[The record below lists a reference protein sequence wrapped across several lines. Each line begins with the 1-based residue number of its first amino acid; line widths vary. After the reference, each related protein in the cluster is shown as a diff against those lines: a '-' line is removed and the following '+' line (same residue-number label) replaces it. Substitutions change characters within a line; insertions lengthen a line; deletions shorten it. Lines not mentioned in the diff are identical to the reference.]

1 MFCSW
6 DFSSCI
12 ETTIP
17 VGLWVI
23 RTAES
28 VVLTDWPPGPGGAVD
43 VDLQVVLV
51 DLDLDLLG
59 LGQHRDRRG
68 RGVDPP
74 LRLGLGHPLD
84 AVGAA
89 LELEDRV
96 GALALDREGD
106 LLEAADL
113 GGRLREH
120 LGREAALL
128 GVAGEH
134 LVEVAGE
141 QRRLVAPGPGADLDD
156 HVLGV
161 VGVALDHRQPDLLF
175 ELLEPRRRLLD
186 DLPQLRVVPVLGEQL
201 ARPFEV
207 VLQRPR
213 TRAASALRGLQLAV
227 LAPDLGVALAV
238 ADHLRVGHLPLEL
251 GEARLDLLDQRLDHG
266 HKT

>member
-1 MFCSW
+1 M
-6 DFSSCI
+6 
-12 ETTIP
+12 
-17 VGLWVI
+17 I

-68 RGVDPP
+68 RGVDPA
-74 LRLGLGHPLD
+74 LRLGLGHALH

-96 GALALDREGD
+96 GALALDREGH

-113 GGRLREH
+113 GGRLRER

-141 QRRLVAPGPGADLDD
+141 QRRLVAPGPGADLDQD
-156 HVLGV
+156 VLGV
-161 VGVALDHRQPDLLF
+161 VGVALDHRQADLLL
-175 ELLEPRRRLLD
+175 ELLEPRRRLVD
-186 DLPQLRVVPVLGEQL
+186 DRLAAPGPRRPRPAAP
-201 ARPFEV
+201 ARPRG
-207 VLQRPR
+207 RPCSVR
-213 TRAASALRGLQLAV
+213 YSAASACAGCSSRYSRPTSA
-227 LAPDLGVALAV
+227 
-238 ADHLRVGHLPLEL
+238 
-251 GEARLDLLDQRLDHG
+251 
-266 HKT
+266 